1 MPSAQKVSYPCSLL
15 FMTTISS
22 RRDAV
27 DVTKLL
33 LLLLLLLLLHDD
45 LSRALATS
53 ASHARVE
60 WGVKARQ
67 RVKALSASRICPS
80 VLNAIP
86 RW

>member
-27 DVTKLL
+27 DVTK